1 MFCCGDSLRY
11 AECFISS
18 CKACSSQKIGINIIS
33 FPFKSFIME
42 SVEAGPCSFTTSAH
56 TTAPACSQ
64 LTSDGTPV
72 SSLVHV
78 TPQNGELQKNP
89 IKKEEPEDEGF
100 IYGGASNFVGH
111 ITTVDQQNEGFQKKP
126 VKKEEPENDD
136 YLYCEHCKFFFINKC
151 EVHGPAL
158 FIPDTP
164 VPMGIT
170 DRARQTLPPGLE
182 VRKSGIPDAGLGV
195 FNMGE
200 TLPVGAHFGPYQ
212 GELVDQEEAMDSGYS
227 WVIFK
232 SGRTEQYID
241 ARKEIYANWMRFV
254 NCARSDTEQNLVAFQ
269 YQGGILYRC
278 CRSVK
283 AGDELLV
290 WYEEE
295 YAKYLGILFDY
306 LWDKKCPT
314 NGYVYIL

>member
-1 MFCCGDSLRY
+1 
-11 AECFISS
+11 
-18 CKACSSQKIGINIIS
+18 
-33 FPFKSFIME
+33 ME

-56 TTAPACSQ
+56 TPAPARSQ
-64 LTSDGTPV
+64 LTSDGSPV

-89 IKKEEPEDEGF
+89 IKKEEPEDEGS